1 MSGLRWQAGSVPPAR
16 RDPDLRTAGLIAAW
30 IGAVLL
36 ADAAPGLDDRELVR
50 QLALGAVTW
59 AVLGAVLRREAPL
72 VRAQTL
78 LVVGFATCVEY
89 TFSPLLEA
97 YTYRIGTVPAFVPPG
112 HGLVYLA
119 ALAIGRSATVK
130 AHGRTLVATTV
141 AVGGAWAAYGAL
153 LADRRDVLGAFWF
166 LCLLGFLAWGRA
178 RLLYVGAFAVVSYL
192 ELAGTALGTWTWAA
206 HDPVLGVIGQG
217 NPPSGAAGGY
227 GWFDLWAV
235 LLAPK
240 VLQLS
245 GVKPSESAD
254 STSSW
259 SSPLV
264 ATASSPSGPSTPAT
278 DENLPPASTTIGTSA
293 AMSQMARSGSQAMST
308 APSATSMYDQKSP

>member
-1 MSGLRWQAGSVPPAR
+1 VLVADGV
-16 RDPDLRTAGLIAAW
+16 
-30 IGAVLL
+30 GALDGHELL
-36 ADAAPGLDDRELVR
+36 R
-50 QLALGAVTW
+50 QLALGAATW
-59 AVLGAVLRREAPL
+59 GVLGALLRQEAPL

-78 LVVGFATCVEY
+78 LVVAFATAVEY

-97 YTYRIGTVPAFVPPG
+97 YTYRIGTVPLFVPPG

-119 ALAIGRSATVK
+119 ALAIGRSATAR
-130 AHGRTLVATTV
+130 AHARGLVAATV
-141 AVGGAWAAYGAL
+141 AVAGAWAVHGVT
-153 LADRRDVLGAFWF
+153 LADRRDVLGAFWC
-166 LCLLGFLAWGRA
+166 LCLFGFLAWGRA

-192 ELAGTALGTWTWAA
+192 EIAGTALGTWAWAP

-227 GWFDLWAV
+227 GWFDLFAV
-235 LLAPK
+235 LLAPL

-245 GVKPSESAD
+245 GLKPSERAD

-264 ATASSPSGPSTPAT
+264 ATASSPSGPSTPASE
-278 DENLPPASTTIGTSA
+278 ENLPPASTTIGTSA
-293 AMSQMARSGSQAMST
+293 AMSQMASSGSQAMST